1 MLKILLIQPY
11 HPSNVKLFGKM
22 YMSQLTLPVVAALT
36 PPKHEVEI
44 IDENVETIN
53 FDEEADLVGIS
64 LLTPTAERGY
74 QIAEEFRNRGVPVV
88 LGGVHPSLC
97 PEEAIKYCD
106 SVVVGEAEDVWPQ
119 LLSDFENGKIKQIYK
134 SDKKPDMKNLPRPR
148 RELVKDDYYVNIPKV
163 EVSRGCPFNCSFCS
177 TTKFFGRKM
186 RYRPVEDV
194 VDELKELGVRFVFF
208 TDNNIVGNPK
218 YAKEL
223 FKALIPLK
231 IKWISQGSLNVAND
245 KELLKLARRS
255 GCVGL
260 LIGFESLSTKALSA
274 MGKVVNKAEE
284 YKAAIKRLHKE
295 KIGIIGCFVFGFDE
309 EDKSAFNQTV
319 RFVKRLN
326 IEVPQFTLLTPY
338 PGTILREKMEKTS
351 RILHNKWEKYD
362 TNHTVFKPLQMKV
375 GELRA
380 GYDKACGKEY
390 SYWSMFKRL
399 TRSLIYLKSFYK
411 MIVFWQI
418 NIVYRRLYLVSVDD
432 RYQRAT

>member
-22 YMSQLTLPVVAALT
+22 YMSQLTLPVLAALT
-36 PPKHEVEI
+36 PSGHEIKIV
-44 IDENVETIN
+44 DENVETIN
-53 FDEEADLVGIS
+53 FNEDADLVGIS

-74 QIAEEFRNRGVPVV
+74 GIAKEFKDRGIPVV

-97 PEEAIKYCD
+97 PDEAMEHCD
-106 SVVVGEAEDVWPQ
+106 AVVIGEAEGVWSQ
-119 LLSDFENGKIKQIYK
+119 LLTDFENRKMKQIYK
-134 SDKKPDMKNLPRPR
+134 SDKKPDLKNLPRPR

-194 VDELKELGVRFVFF
+194 IEELKEIDVKFVFF

-223 FKALIPLK
+223 FRALIPLK

-245 KELLKLARRS
+245 KELLKLARKS

-260 LIGFESLSTKALSA
+260 LIGFESLSAKALSA

-309 EDKSAFNQTV
+309 EDQRAFKNTV
-319 RFVKRLN
+319 RFVKKLN

-338 PGTILREKMEKTS
+338 PGTALRESMEKTS
-351 RILHNKWEKYD
+351 RILHNQWEKYD
-362 TNHTVFKPLQMKV
+362 TIHTVFKPLRMKV
-375 GELRA
+375 EELRA
-380 GYDKACGKEY
+380 GYDKACGTEY

-399 TRSLIYLKSFYK
+399 ARSLIYLKSFYK
-411 MIVFWQI
+411 MLVFWQI

-432 RYQRAT
+432 KYQRAT